1 MKDIQ
6 TAIFSIASAGL
17 LYVGIAGSFLTPV
30 RAEAPQPARSG
41 CWSREI
47 VMRPMQDPQTTTKI
61 EGRVVAIE
69 QNNSPWLA
77 PKEIA
82 TWARVQTTTGE
93 QRSIY
98 LGSSRLLK
106 QQNFKLAVRDN
117 VAIEG
122 LPMPNAKQ
130 PTIVAKTLVKGNR
143 TWKIDNYTDLQRAAK
158 SCKYTG

>member
-1 MKDIQ
+1 MKDIK
-6 TAIFSIASAGL
+6 TAIVSIASTGL
-17 LYVGIAGSFLTPV
+17 LYVGMGGSFAAPA
-30 RAEAPQPARSG
+30 RAEAPQPTRSG

-61 EGRVVAIE
+61 AGRVVAIE

-82 TWARVQTTTGE
+82 TWARVKTTTGE
-93 QRSIY
+93 QKSIY

-106 QQNFKLAVRDN
+106 QQNLKLSVRDN
-117 VAIEG
+117 VTIQG

-130 PTIVAKTLVKGNR
+130 PTIVANTIVKGNR
-143 TWKIDNYTDLQRAAK
+143 TWNIDNYIDLQREAK